1 MSARLV
7 KSTLLATLVL
17 AIGAA
22 GGYWFA
28 QQSMSVEH
36 SPASAQEGAAAADE
50 RQVLYWYDPMV
61 PQQKF
66 DQPGKSPFMD
76 MQLVPRYADEGGDSA
91 AISIDASI
99 TQNLGMRL
107 APVTRGALANSLE
120 ATGNLTFNSR
130 DIAVVQ
136 ARTGGF
142 VERVYARAPED
153 LAYIIFI
160 YFLSS

>member
-50 RQVLYWYDPMV
+50 RKVLYWYDPMV

-66 DQPGKSPFMD
+66 DQPD
-76 MQLVPRYADEGGDSA
+76 
-91 AISIDASI
+91 
-99 TQNLGMRL
+99 
-107 APVTRGALANSLE
+107 
-120 ATGNLTFNSR
+120 
-130 DIAVVQ
+130 
-136 ARTGGF
+136 
-142 VERVYARAPED
+142 
-153 LAYIIFI
+153 
-160 YFLSS
+160 FLK

>member
-7 KSTLLATLVL
+7 KTTLLATLVL
-17 AIGAA
+17 GIGAA

-28 QQSMSVEH
+28 QQSVNLGPEM
-36 SPASAQEGAAAADE
+36 AMAAEKTVAADE
-50 RQVLYWYDPMV
+50 RKVLYWYDPMV

-107 APVTRGALANSLE
+107 APVTRGALANRSEEHTSELQSQSK
-120 ATGNLTFNSR
+120 L
-130 DIAVVQ
+130 VC
-136 ARTGGF
+136 
-142 VERVYARAPED
+142 P
-153 LAYIIFI
+153 L
-160 YFLSS
+160 LP